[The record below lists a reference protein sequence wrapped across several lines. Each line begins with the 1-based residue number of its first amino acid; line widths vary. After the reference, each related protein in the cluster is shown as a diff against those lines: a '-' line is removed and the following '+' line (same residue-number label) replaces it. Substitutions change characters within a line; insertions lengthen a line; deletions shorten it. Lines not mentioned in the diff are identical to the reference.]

1 MKKKSFVILLLLV
14 LSVTGCKQN
23 PTEQDN
29 KEYTINGD
37 TVHIKDKSLFDKVK
51 ISRVSFEPV
60 AREVIT
66 AGTVQA
72 IPTQFAYIAPPFSG
86 RIVKSYVKL
95 GQSVKANMPLF
106 EISSPDF
113 TSVQKDF
120 YEAQSERE
128 LAQKDLRRKQDLI
141 KNGVGSQR
149 ELEEA
154 QNALNIAEKKYEN
167 AVSALK
173 VYQTNPHNMILGQ
186 ALIIRAPISGN
197 VIETNIVTGQYIS
210 GESTPMATV
219 ADLSKVWVVAQVK
232 ERDIRFIH
240 EGDDMNIYITA
251 YPDKSLKGKV
261 FHVEEVVDEETR
273 SIKVLSIC
281 NNHDELLK
289 IGMYTTIHFLDKPTD
304 CIVIP
309 EKALLQD
316 EKNSFVYV
324 RKGENEFIK
333 RSVETFESKDGKAIV
348 TKGLKKND
356 VIISE
361 GGYYLK

>member
-14 LSVTGCKQN
+14 LLVTGCKQN

-154 QNALNIAEKKYEN
+154 QNVLNIAEKKYEN

-219 ADLSKVWVVAQVK
+219 ADLSKV
-232 ERDIRFIH
+232 
-240 EGDDMNIYITA
+240 
-251 YPDKSLKGKV
+251 
-261 FHVEEVVDEETR
+261 
-273 SIKVLSIC
+273 
-281 NNHDELLK
+281 
-289 IGMYTTIHFLDKPTD
+289 
-304 CIVIP
+304 
-309 EKALLQD
+309 
-316 EKNSFVYV
+316 
-324 RKGENEFIK
+324 
-333 RSVETFESKDGKAIV
+333 
-348 TKGLKKND
+348 
-356 VIISE
+356 
-361 GGYYLK
+361 

>member
-1 MKKKSFVILLLLV
+1 MKKRSFVILLLLV
-14 LSVTGCKQN
+14 LAATSCKQN
-23 PTEQDN
+23 PTEQEN

-37 TVHIKDKSLFDKVK
+37 TVHIKDKSLLDKIK

-60 AREVIT
+60 VKEVIT

-72 IPTQFAYIAPPFSG
+72 IPTQFVYIAPPFSG
-86 RIVKSYVKL
+86 RIVKSHVKL
-95 GQSVKANMPLF
+95 GQNVKANTPLF
-106 EISSPDF
+106 EITSPDF
-113 TSVQKDF
+113 TSAQKDF
-120 YEAQSERE
+120 YQAQSERE

-141 KNGVGSQR
+141 KNGVGSQK

-154 QNALNIAEKKYEN
+154 QNVLNIAEKEYEN

-173 VYQTNPHNMILGQ
+173 VYQTNPGNMVLGQ
-186 ALIIRAPISGN
+186 ALVIRAPISGN
-197 VIETNIVTGQYIS
+197 VIETNIVTGQYINS
-210 GESTPMATV
+210 ESNPVATV

-232 ERDIRFIH
+232 EKDIRFIH
-240 EGDDMNIYITA
+240 EGDEMDIYIPA
-251 YPDKSLKGKV
+251 YQDKTVKGTVFYIDKS
-261 FHVEEVVDEETR
+261 VDEETR

-281 NNHDELLK
+281 NNYEELLK

-316 EKNSFVYV
+316 EKNSFVFIQ
-324 RKGENEFIK
+324 KGETEFIK
-333 RSVETFESKDGKAIV
+333 TVIETSGSKDGKAIV
-348 TKGLKKND
+348 TKGLEKND

>member
-1 MKKKSFVILLLLV
+1 
-14 LSVTGCKQN
+14 
-23 PTEQDN
+23 
-29 KEYTINGD
+29 
-37 TVHIKDKSLFDKVK
+37 
-51 ISRVSFEPV
+51 
-60 AREVIT
+60 
-66 AGTVQA
+66 
-72 IPTQFAYIAPPFSG
+72 
-86 RIVKSYVKL
+86 
-95 GQSVKANMPLF
+95 
-106 EISSPDF
+106 
-113 TSVQKDF
+113 
-120 YEAQSERE
+120 
-128 LAQKDLRRKQDLI
+128 
-141 KNGVGSQR
+141 
-149 ELEEA
+149 
-154 QNALNIAEKKYEN
+154 
-167 AVSALK
+167 
-173 VYQTNPHNMILGQ
+173 
-186 ALIIRAPISGN
+186 
-197 VIETNIVTGQYIS
+197 
-210 GESTPMATV
+210 
-219 ADLSKVWVVAQVK
+219 VAQVK

-348 TKGLKKND
+348 TKGLEKND